1 MSREKILKQRCE
13 RFRTIIKE
21 MGNRIYRED
30 GHDPISKYVN
40 NGLLDPSDLKYLSGF
55 YSYESTLNKDKDN
68 DYYYQLLIRPN
79 IGPKTKEA
87 IRKKMMEIKDKEQ
100 HIKPP
105 LGVIPRDMWDRKRQK
120 ELAAAMERYL
130 EAGEKIPKEWI
141 DEYSEIIDRQEQ
153 QNKTLCVE
161 RALQDLECSCDC
173 TREFISK
180 YGPFTPDEINTLVDK
195 EKEKE
200 HENK

>member
-30 GHDPISKYVN
+30 GHNPISKYVD
-40 NGLLDPSDLKYLSGF
+40 NGLLDSNDLKYLSG
-55 YSYESTLNKDKDN
+55 YYTYESTFDKDI

-87 IRKKMMEIKDKEQ
+87 VRKKIMEIKDKEQ
-100 HIKPP
+100 HINSP
-105 LGVIPRDMWDRKRQK
+105 LGVTPRDMWDRKRQE

-130 EAGEKIPKEWI
+130 EAGEKIPKEWL
-141 DEYSEIIDRQEQ
+141 DEYNEISDRQEKE
-153 QNKTLCVE
+153 NKTLCDDCT
-161 RALQDLECSCDC
+161 LQDKDCGCDC
-173 TREFISK
+173 TREFIK
-180 YGPFTPDEINTLVDK
+180 K
-195 EKEKE
+195 EKTNE
-200 HENK
+200 

>member
-1 MSREKILKQRCE
+1 MSRKKILKRRCE
-13 RFRTIIKE
+13 KFRTIIKE

-55 YSYESTLNKDKDN
+55 YSYESTLNKDDD

-105 LGVIPRDMWDRKRQK
+105 LGVTSRDMWDRKRQE

-130 EAGEKIPKEWI
+130 EAGEKIPKEWL
-141 DEYSEIIDRQEQ
+141 DEYNEISDRQEKE
-153 QNKTLCVE
+153 NKTLCDNCT
-161 RALQDLECSCDC
+161 LQDKDCGCDC
-173 TREFISK
+173 TREFVK
-180 YGPFTPDEINTLVDK
+180 K
-195 EKEKE
+195 EKTNE
-200 HENK
+200 